1 MHIIVLPQFR
11 ATTYSAPVFM
21 GQNTYSARWAS
32 SLATPPKAEEKNKS
46 ATRFQSEKISM
57 SERTPKL
64 HSSNIH
70 THPSMETST
79 SKNLQLLCGH
89 GPGDFGA
96 MALAPFVAL
105 ECFLL

>member
-11 ATTYSAPVFM
+11 ATTYSALVFM

-32 SLATPPKAEEKNKS
+32 SLATPPKAEEKNKN
-46 ATRFQSEKISM
+46 AIRFQSEKISM

-70 THPSMETST
+70 THIRVW
-79 SKNLQLLCGH
+79 KLQPRRICNCCVGMSQ
-89 GPGDFGA
+89 A
-96 MALAPFVAL
+96 IS
-105 ECFLL
+105 ER